1 MESILQVNHLKKVF
15 HQRGKGDI
23 PAVNDVS
30 FCLYPGEI
38 LGIVGESGSGK
49 STVAKLITRL
59 TDASEGEIIL
69 DGQSITHL
77 KGTALKEAYGKIQ
90 MVFQNPVGSF
100 DPRRTL
106 GDGIGESLR
115 NQGLPKVEIR
125 KKVSELLEQCGLDA
139 SYADRYPHQVSGGQ
153 CQRAAI
159 ARALAVE
166 PKVLICDEAT
176 SALDPQTTGAIL
188 QLLKH
193 LNKKLGITIVII
205 THEMAVVKEICDR
218 VAVMEHGNVVEEGDV
233 FSIFAAP
240 KAGITR
246 DFIRTTSN
254 LQKIEKLIE
263 DKSPLVELKPGEKI
277 LRLNYI
283 KKNTSEALISETS
296 RKFNINLNIIFA
308 DLEIVQDAPI
318 GGTVA
323 IASGRKEDIEGAVEY
338 LKAKNVGVE
347 VIENG

>member
-1 MESILQVNHLKKVF
+1 MIELQHVSKTFENAGGRVDALRDVSLTIAD
-15 HQRGKGDI
+15 GDI
-23 PAVNDVS
+23 
-30 FCLYPGEI
+30 Y
-38 LGIVGESGSGK
+38 GIIGMSGAGK
-49 STVAKLITRL
+49 STLVRCINMLERPTEGRVIVNGQQLDAMTPAQLRAARREITMIFQRFNLLMQRTCLQNVCFPMELSGVKKADAVRRAK
-59 TDASEGEIIL
+59 
-69 DGQSITHL
+69 
-77 KGTALKEAYGKIQ
+77 
-90 MVFQNPVGSF
+90 
-100 DPRRTL
+100 
-106 GDGIGESLR
+106 
-115 NQGLPKVEIR
+115 
-125 KKVSELLEQCGLDA
+125 ELLELVGLPDKA
-139 SYADRYPHQVSGGQ
+139 QAYPAQLSGGQ
-153 CQRAAI
+153 QQRIAI
-159 ARALAVE
+159 ARALATQ
-166 PKVLICDEAT
+166 PKVLLCDEAT